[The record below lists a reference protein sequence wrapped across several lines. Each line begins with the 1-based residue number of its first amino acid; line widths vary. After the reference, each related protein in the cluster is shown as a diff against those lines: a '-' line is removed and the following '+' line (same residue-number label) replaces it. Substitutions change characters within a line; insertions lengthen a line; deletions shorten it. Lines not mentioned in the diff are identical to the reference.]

1 MGDVTVVDKLDDLK
15 NLAAASITAGQKL
28 GKNTLYYAKDK
39 NVLCIYDEDE
49 DEGKFVWINDVSQ
62 LATDLSSLSNDVAE

>member
-15 NLAAASITAGQKL
+15 NLAAASITDGQKL

-49 DEGKFVWINDVSQ
+49 GKFVWINDVSQ
-62 LATDLSSLSNDVAE
+62 LAADLSSLS